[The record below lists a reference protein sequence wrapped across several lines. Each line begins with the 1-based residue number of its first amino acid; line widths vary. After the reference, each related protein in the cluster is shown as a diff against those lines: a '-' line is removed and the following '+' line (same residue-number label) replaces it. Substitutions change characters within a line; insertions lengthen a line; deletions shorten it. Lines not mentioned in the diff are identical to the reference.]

1 MNMAVEPLVA
11 RRCTTSM
18 VSRPDEDTALV
29 QRARAGEPAAFAQI
43 VERHQGAAFRVA
55 WVLCGNAAD
64 AEEATQD
71 AFVKAHRALDRFRAG
86 SPLRPWLLAIA
97 ANEARNRR
105 RAAGRR
111 EHLALRFAG
120 QAPVAAAPSSESL
133 ALAADRDAGLRSA
146 LARLGDADRE
156 VLWLRYFAE
165 LSEAE
170 TAVALDCRLG
180 TVKSRTSRALGRLRR
195 ELGDDDG

>member
-1 MNMAVEPLVA
+1 
-11 RRCTTSM
+11 M
-18 VSRPDEDTALV
+18 VVYLPDEDAALV
-29 QRARAGEPAAFAQI
+29 ERARAGEPEAFARI

-71 AFVKAHRALDRFRAG
+71 AFVKAHRALGRFRSGA
-86 SPLRPWLLAIA
+86 PLRPWLLAIA

-111 EHLALRFAG
+111 EHLAVRAAG
-120 QAPVAAAPSSESL
+120 EPLVETPSTEAL
-133 ALAADRDAGLRSA
+133 ALAADRDAGLRA
-146 LARLGDADRE
+146 AIARLGGADRE

-170 TAVALDCRLG
+170 TAAALGCRNG
-180 TVKSRTSRALGRLRR
+180 TVKSRTSRALARLRE
-195 ELGDDDG
+195 ELERDDD

>member
-1 MNMAVEPLVA
+1 VVA
-11 RRCTTSM
+11 DCL
-18 VSRPDEDTALV
+18 DEDAALV
-29 QRARAGEPAAFAQI
+29 ERARAGEPGAFAQI

-71 AFVKAHRALDRFRAG
+71 AFVKAHRALGRFRTGA
-86 SPLRPWLLAIA
+86 PLRPWLLAIA

-111 EHLALRFAG
+111 EHLALRAAG
-120 QAPVAAAPSSESL
+120 QAAAVAPSTETL
-133 ALAADRDAGLRSA
+133 ALAADRDAGLRAA

-170 TAVALDCRLG
+170 AASALGCRRG
-180 TVKSRTSRALGRLRR
+180 TVKSRTSRALARLRL

>member
-1 MNMAVEPLVA
+1 
-11 RRCTTSM
+11 M
-18 VSRPDEDTALV
+18 VIHRPDEDAALV
-29 QRARAGEPAAFAQI
+29 ERARAGEADAFARI
-43 VERHQGAAFRVA
+43 VARHQAAAFRVA

-71 AFVKAHRALDRFRAG
+71 AFVKAHRALGRFRTGA
-86 SPLRPWLLAIA
+86 PLRPWLLAIA

-111 EHLALRFAG
+111 EHLAVRAAG
-120 QAPVAAAPSSESL
+120 ERAVAAAPSTETL
-133 ALAADRDAGLRSA
+133 ALAADRDAGLRAA
-146 LARLGDADRE
+146 LARLGGADRE

-170 TAVALDCRLG
+170 TAAALGCRHG
-180 TVKSRTSRALGRLRR
+180 TVKSRTSRALARLRQ
-195 ELGDDDG
+195 ELEAET

>member
-1 MNMAVEPLVA
+1 
-11 RRCTTSM
+11 M
-18 VSRPDEDTALV
+18 VHRLDEDAALV
-29 QRARAGEPAAFAQI
+29 QRARAGEPEAFARI
-43 VERHQGAAFRVA
+43 VERHQAAAFRVA

-71 AFVKAHRALDRFRAG
+71 AFVKAHGALARFRTG
-86 SPLRPWLLAIA
+86 SPLRPWLLSIA

-111 EHLALRFAG
+111 EHLALRAAG
-120 QAPVAAAPSSESL
+120 EVTTPAAPSSESL
-133 ALAADRDAGLRSA
+133 ALAADRDAGLRAA

-156 VLWLRYFAE
+156 VVWLRYFAE

-170 TAVALDCRLG
+170 TAAALGCRPG
-180 TVKSRTSRALGRLRR
+180 TVKSRTSRALARLRA
-195 ELGDDDG
+195 ELEDDDG

>member
-1 MNMAVEPLVA
+1 
-11 RRCTTSM
+11 M
-18 VSRPDEDTALV
+18 VVHRPDEDAALV
-29 QRARAGEPAAFAQI
+29 ERARAGEPEAFARI

-71 AFVKAHRALDRFRAG
+71 AFVKAHRALGRFRTGA
-86 SPLRPWLLAIA
+86 PLRPWLLAIA

-111 EHLALRFAG
+111 EHLALRVAG
-120 QAPVAAAPSSESL
+120 ERLATAPSTETL
-133 ALAADRDAGLRSA
+133 ALAADRDAGLRAA
-146 LARLGDADRE
+146 LARLSGADRE

-170 TAVALDCRLG
+170 TAAALGCRNG
-180 TVKSRTSRALGRLRR
+180 TVKSRTSRALARLRS
-195 ELGDDDG
+195 ELEGDDD

>member
-1 MNMAVEPLVA
+1 M
-11 RRCTTSM
+11 
-18 VSRPDEDTALV
+18 
-29 QRARAGEPAAFAQI
+29 
-43 VERHQGAAFRVA
+43 
-55 WVLCGNAAD
+55 LCGNAAD

-71 AFVKAHRALDRFRAG
+71 AFVKAHRALGRFRTA

-105 RAAGRR
+105 RATGRR
-111 EHLALRFAG
+111 EHLALRAAG
-120 QAPVAAAPSSESL
+120 EGPPRAAPSTETL
-133 ALAADRDAGLRSA
+133 ALAADRDAGLRA
-146 LARLGDADRE
+146 AIARLGDADRE

-170 TAVALDCRLG
+170 TAAALGCRHG

-195 ELGDDDG
+195 GAGGRR